1 MIFLQDRRTILIHS
15 WKYKTGSLKLLTNVL
30 AFYDLLELFLAGKE
44 LQNTLHEVNLQILG
58 LNLLHHQLRD
68 KFQHS

>member
-15 WKYKTGSLKLLTNVL
+15 WKYKIGSLKLLTNVL
-30 AFYDLLELFLAGKE
+30 AFYDLLELFLTGKE
-44 LQNTLHEVNLQILG
+44 LQNILREVNLQILG
-58 LNLLHHQLRD
+58 LNRLHHQLRD